1 VILGYLQISGINLF
15 DFININ
21 RPGSTLNNRTFASEY
36 LACVYPFLLW
46 FLYSS
51 IKNNKRLSITVFF
64 VLSIIFSS
72 YIFLLRTRAAYVSIA
87 VSILIFTLIIIF
99 QKKDKFNII
108 ILYIFLLVTTLCT
121 SFFVAELPF
130 LNKDPKRINLSENIT
145 STLNLDENITRL
157 NYWKT
162 SLVMFTEKP
171 LFGIGTGMWFG
182 KYPETKGLEDIL
194 NSNSVTDENAY
205 YNSNLNPHN
214 IYLEFLSENGI
225 LGLLVFLLIVI
236 SISYSLL
243 KLYFKTDY
251 YIPYFL
257 SLVSFL
263 VLSFFTFTKDNSCVM
278 ILVFLSFAMAAF
290 DKFPSKMTLSRSS
303 AKLFIIVLIFASIL
317 IFLFNFFRYSAEKR
331 YISALNFKARVD
343 YINMNIEL
351 DKINNY
357 IYPTDVN
364 KMPLDYYRGV
374 GYYEQKDYNK
384 SIVLFKNAIKM
395 APGLATI
402 KNNLAAAYY
411 QTGNI
416 ESAKII
422 FSDLK
427 NNYPNYIEP
436 QINMLSVYT
445 NTKNYDS
452 SRIMLHDIEKKVFRK
467 ENVKNYSVLLSIKEF
482 LNE

>member
-1 VILGYLQISGINLF
+1 
-15 DFININ
+15 
-21 RPGSTLNNRTFASEY
+21 
-36 LACVYPFLLW
+36 
-46 FLYSS
+46 
-51 IKNNKRLSITVFF
+51 
-64 VLSIIFSS
+64 
-72 YIFLLRTRAAYVSIA
+72 
-87 VSILIFTLIIIF
+87 
-99 QKKDKFNII
+99 
-108 ILYIFLLVTTLCT
+108 
-121 SFFVAELPF
+121 
-130 LNKDPKRINLSENIT
+130 
-145 STLNLDENITRL
+145 
-157 NYWKT
+157 
-162 SLVMFTEKP
+162 
-171 LFGIGTGMWFG
+171 
-182 KYPETKGLEDIL
+182 
-194 NSNSVTDENAY
+194 
-205 YNSNLNPHN
+205 
-214 IYLEFLSENGI
+214 
-225 LGLLVFLLIVI
+225 
-236 SISYSLL
+236 
-243 KLYFKTDY
+243 
-251 YIPYFL
+251 
-257 SLVSFL
+257 
-263 VLSFFTFTKDNSCVM
+263 
-278 ILVFLSFAMAAF
+278 
-290 DKFPSKMTLSRSS
+290 
-303 AKLFIIVLIFASIL
+303 
-317 IFLFNFFRYSAEKR
+317 
-331 YISALNFKARVD
+331 
-343 YINMNIEL
+343 MNIEL